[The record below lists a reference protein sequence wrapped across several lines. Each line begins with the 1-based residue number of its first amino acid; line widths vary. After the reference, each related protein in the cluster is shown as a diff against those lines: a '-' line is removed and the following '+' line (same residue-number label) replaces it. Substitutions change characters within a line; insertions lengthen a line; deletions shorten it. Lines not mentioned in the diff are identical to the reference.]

1 MKRTE
6 FVNEVLL
13 EGFLVDV
20 GRRNITVKDRSGWEL
35 FKVSELTRYGLD
47 SFFQS
52 FGELDV
58 DKQEMLF
65 YLGAHYAATPIN
77 ER

>member
-6 FVNEVLL
+6 FVNELLL

-20 GRRNITVKDRSGWEL
+20 GRYDIIVTNRYGDRL
-35 FKVSELTRYGLD
+35 FEVSESKRYRLNN
-47 SFFQS
+47 FFKP
-52 FGELDV
+52 FGELDG

-65 YLGAHYAATPIN
+65 YLGAHYASTPIN

>member
-6 FVNEVLL
+6 FVNELLL

-20 GRRNITVKDRSGWEL
+20 GRYDIIVTNRYGDRL
-35 FKVSELTRYGLD
+35 FEVSESKRYRLNN
-47 SFFQS
+47 FFKR
-52 FGELDV
+52 FGELDG